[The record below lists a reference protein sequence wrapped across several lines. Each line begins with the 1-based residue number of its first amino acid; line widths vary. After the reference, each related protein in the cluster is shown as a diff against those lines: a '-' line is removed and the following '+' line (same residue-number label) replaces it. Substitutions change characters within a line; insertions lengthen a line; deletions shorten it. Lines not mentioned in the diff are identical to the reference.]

1 MFQESQKDFQA
12 KEREKSTPNQALT
25 QSHGVQLQKQNSGA
39 MNLPVGIF
47 CLDVEQERAPSS
59 TPEQLLSPHKQP
71 PLSLPDG
78 AALPV

>member
-1 MFQESQKDFQA
+1 MLHESRKDFQA

-25 QSHGVQLQKQNSGA
+25 HRHGVKIQKQNCGA
-39 MNLPVGIF
+39 MDPPVRIF
-47 CLDVEQERAPSS
+47 CLDVEQERAPNS
-59 TPEQLLSPHKQP
+59 TPEQLLSPHKQR